1 MKDIKYILFDTDWV
15 VVHSDMWSNEYSR
28 RTQLPISAMQEFFAY
43 GFQNCLVG
51 KADLKE
57 VLPQYLHSWGWKWTA
72 EEYLI
77 NWFEYENK
85 PDTELVKVI
94 QKLRKLYLCYV
105 ATNQEKYRLAY
116 LSDTMGF
123 WDNFDGIFCSAE
135 MGVKKPEV
143 AFFNYILEKLGTQDP
158 SEVLYFDDA
167 EENIKTARS
176 LGIQC
181 VLFRSID
188 DLASIMNN
196 Q

>member
-1 MKDIKYILFDTDWV
+1 
-15 VVHSDMWSNEYSR
+15 
-28 RTQLPISAMQEFFAY
+28 
-43 GFQNCLVG
+43 
-51 KADLKE
+51 
-57 VLPQYLHSWGWKWTA
+57 
-72 EEYLI
+72 
-77 NWFEYENK
+77 
-85 PDTELVKVI
+85 
-94 QKLRKLYLCYV
+94 
-105 ATNQEKYRLAY
+105 
-116 LSDTMGF
+116 
-123 WDNFDGIFCSAE
+123 

-167 EENIKTARS
+167 EENIKTAMS